1 MVRENKSPLGERMI
15 VTAIANG
22 FLMEDGGK
30 RSEKGSQTSTKFEIP
45 DFPSQIVED
54 VLKTIR
60 LNHKYNFPNE

>member
-1 MVRENKSPLGERMI
+1 MI

-22 FLMEDGGK
+22 FLMEDGGKRSEKGSQK